1 MPPLSTKTK
10 HYHRERIRSLIVQ
23 NPHISAE
30 GIRKALEVQG
40 MILDRH
46 YIGDHLKAIHMERA
60 KRADTWT
67 LNMALSSFQ
76 DAMAE
81 IARVGW
87 EIANDKFAP
96 GRDRAAALREVREA
110 YNAMFEKLFDAGVF
124 ERKLGTLD
132 GTIRNTPL
140 TDEKKQAIEAVF
152 TNWGLISAPVVLGFT
167 CTDINCPERT
177 GGKCSDSPKED
188 VPPATSVQP

>member
-30 GIRKALEVQG
+30 GIRKRLEQDG
-40 MILDRH
+40 LPLDRH
-46 YIGDHLKAIHMERA
+46 YIGSLLKAIHTERA

-67 LNMALSSFQ
+67 LNIALSSFQ

-87 EIANDKFAP
+87 EIANNKNEA

-110 YNAMFEKLFDAGVF
+110 YNAVFEKLFDAGVF
-124 ERKLGTLD
+124 ERKLGTID
-132 GTIRNTPL
+132 ATIRNTPL
-140 TDEKKQAIEAVF
+140 PNEKKEAIISVF
-152 TNWGLISAPVVLGFT
+152 ENWGLIVPPQ
-167 CTDINCPERT
+167 IE
-177 GGKCSDSPKED
+177 SPKED
-188 VPPATSVQP
+188 VQHQDPPAA

>member
-23 NPHISAE
+23 NPHISDE
-30 GIRKALEVQG
+30 GIRKTLELQG
-40 MILDRH
+40 LPLDRH
-46 YIGDHLKAIHMERA
+46 YIGSLLKAIHTERA

-67 LNMALSSFQ
+67 LNMALASFQ

-96 GRDRAAALREVREA
+96 GRDRAAALKEVREA
-110 YNAMFEKLFDAGVF
+110 YNAVFEKLFDAGVF

-132 GTIRNTPL
+132 APRLRGVARQMFNLGVESHDDLNDALVYLLQGLVSQGLELPKIHW
-140 TDEKKQAIEAVF
+140 IEA
-152 TNWGLISAPVVLGFT
+152 
-167 CTDINCPERT
+167 
-177 GGKCSDSPKED
+177 
-188 VPPATSVQP
+188 

>member
-30 GIRKALEVQG
+30 SIRKALELQG
-40 MILDRH
+40 LTLDRH
-46 YIGDHLKAIHMERA
+46 YIGSLLKAIHTERA

-67 LNMALSSFQ
+67 LNMALASFQ

-87 EIANDKFAP
+87 EIPNDKFAP
-96 GRDRAAALREVREA
+96 GRGRAAALREVREA
-110 YNAMFEKLFDAGVF
+110 YNAVFEKLFDA
-124 ERKLGTLD
+124 ERPRAQARHPRRHDPQYPAPGGTKAGDPCRL
-132 GTIRNTPL
+132 
-140 TDEKKQAIEAVF
+140 
-152 TNWGLISAPVVLGFT
+152 
-167 CTDINCPERT
+167 
-177 GGKCSDSPKED
+177 
-188 VPPATSVQP
+188 

>member
-30 GIRKALEVQG
+30 SIRKALELQG
-40 MILDRH
+40 LTLDRH
-46 YIGDHLKAIHMERA
+46 YIGSLLKAIHTERA

-67 LNMALSSFQ
+67 LNMALASFQ

-110 YNAMFEKLFDAGVF
+110 YNAVFEKLFDAG
-124 ERKLGTLD
+124 RL
-132 GTIRNTPL
+132 RA
-140 TDEKKQAIEAVF
+140 QARH
-152 TNWGLISAPVVLGFT
+152 PRRH
-167 CTDINCPERT
+167 DPQY
-177 GGKCSDSPKED
+177 
-188 VPPATSVQP
+188 ATSGGQETGDNGRFHELGAHCA

>member
-30 GIRKALEVQG
+30 SIRKALELQG
-40 MILDRH
+40 LTLDRH
-46 YIGDHLKAIHMERA
+46 YIGSLLKAIHTERA

-67 LNMALSSFQ
+67 LNMALASFQ

-110 YNAMFEKLFDAGVF
+110 YNAVFEKLFDAG
-124 ERKLGTLD
+124 RLRAQARHPRRHDPQYPAPGGTKAGDPCRL
-132 GTIRNTPL
+132 
-140 TDEKKQAIEAVF
+140 
-152 TNWGLISAPVVLGFT
+152 
-167 CTDINCPERT
+167 
-177 GGKCSDSPKED
+177 
-188 VPPATSVQP
+188 

>member
-30 GIRKALEVQG
+30 GIRKHLELQG
-40 MILDRH
+40 LTLDRH
-46 YIGDHLKAIHMERA
+46 YIGEHVRAIHTERA

-87 EIANDKFAP
+87 EIANDEGAP

-110 YNAMFEKLFDAGVF
+110 YNAAFEKLFDAGVF

-132 GTIRNTPL
+132 LAIRNTPL
-140 TDEKKQAIEAVF
+140 PDDKKQAIRTGFE
-152 TNWGLISAPVVLGFT
+152 NWGLLP
-167 CTDINCPERT
+167 P
-177 GGKCSDSPKED
+177 PKEPKPL
-188 VPPATSVQP
+188 VPQNPAASEEPKAETPNQQS